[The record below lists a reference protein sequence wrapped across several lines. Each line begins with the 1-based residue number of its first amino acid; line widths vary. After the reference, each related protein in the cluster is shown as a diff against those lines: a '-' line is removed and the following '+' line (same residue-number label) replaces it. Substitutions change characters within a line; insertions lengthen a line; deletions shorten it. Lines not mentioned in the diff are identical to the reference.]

1 MAPYYI
7 IKNLIYFAG
16 SKKTPHQAI
25 THSQLYTSSVYQTL
39 FTQNLSH
46 ANITH
51 TMIHALSFK
60 NLVFTQQ
67 QHFSQEFRNIF
78 IINCFFFCYQYY
90 NVTIILSCAC
100 TTVFQK

>member
-1 MAPYYI
+1 MEILKFKKIWLRTI

-39 FTQNLSH
+39 FTQNLTH

-67 QHFSQEFRNIF
+67 HFSQEFRNIF
-78 IINCFFFCYQYY
+78 IINCFFFVI
-90 NVTIILSCAC
+90 NIIMS
-100 TTVFQK
+100 Q